1 MMGKTTA
8 ARSGGAILAA
18 ALGLLL
24 LGAPGMG
31 QETGAAAAAGK
42 APEAGGRP
50 CRYTNP
56 QYAGVCLVQRAK
68 GETCAS
74 ILAYLNDPRSQGKS
88 YCGNT
93 SIRGGWARSKGT
105 PKSPAP
111 SPSPTAR

>member
-1 MMGKTTA
+1 MPNTNGGGF
-8 ARSGGAILAA
+8 GGATAAA

-24 LGAPGMG
+24 LGAP
-31 QETGAAAAAGK
+31 
-42 APEAGGRP
+42 RDR

-56 QYAGVCLVQRAK
+56 QYAGACVVERAK

-93 SIRGGWARSKGT
+93 SVRGGWIRVKGAT
-105 PKSPAP
+105 KRPSPVP
-111 SPSPTAR
+111 SPSPTAK